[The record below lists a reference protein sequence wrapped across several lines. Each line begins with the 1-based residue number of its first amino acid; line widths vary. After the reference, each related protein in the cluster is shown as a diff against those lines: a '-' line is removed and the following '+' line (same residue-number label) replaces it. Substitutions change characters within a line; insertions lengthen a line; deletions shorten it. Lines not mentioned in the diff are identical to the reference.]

1 MEEVTMKYL
10 MFVSILFYS
19 IFTFGEKTPKQT
31 KSVPIDTKSSKI
43 EWLGQKK
50 IPGKDH
56 KGTIGIKEGS
66 AEFDDKMNLV
76 GGSIIIDMTS
86 IENSDLSGKYKKKLL
101 DHLKSDD
108 FFDVTNHKESSF
120 KITKV
125 EKLKDNS
132 YNVTGTLTIR
142 GQSNTETFKIKVEKK
157 PGFMVATG
165 QLNFDRTKYGVNY
178 NSESSVLKKTV
189 SIPKDKIIKDNVQL
203 TLSLQTQER
212 KTEKQRNKQNNN

>member
-1 MEEVTMKYL
+1 MKYL

-31 KSVPIDTKSSKI
+31 KSFPIDTKASKI

-56 KGTIGIKEGS
+56 RGTIGIKEGS
-66 AEFDDKMNLV
+66 AEFDDKMNLA

-86 IENSDLSGKYKKKLL
+86 IENSDLSGKYRKKLL

-108 FFDVTNHKESSF
+108 FFDVANNKEASF

-132 YNVTGTLTIR
+132 YNITGTLTIR
-142 GQSNTETFKIKVEKK
+142 GKSNTETFKVKVEKK
-157 PGFMVATG
+157 SGFMVATG
-165 QLNFDRTKYGVNY
+165 PLNFDRTKYGVNY
-178 NSESSVLKKTV
+178 NSESSVLKKTI
-189 SIPKDKIIKDNVQL
+189 SIPKDRIIKDNIQL
-203 TLSLQTQER
+203 TLSLQTQE
-212 KTEKQRNKQNNN
+212 TEKQNKKQDNKQPKK